1 MIIPSGYLLFWGVN
15 LVYLTVMKDKK
26 VFIRTFGCQMNE
38 YDSDRMADALGGA
51 AAMARSPEEADVI
64 LFNTCSVRDKA
75 QEKVFSDLG
84 RVAALKKKN
93 PQLLIG
99 VGGCVA
105 SQEGANIVRR
115 APFVDVVFGPQT
127 IHRLPHL
134 IAARERSGKP
144 QIDISFPAIEK
155 FDSLPPPGAKGPT
168 AFVSI
173 MEGCSKYCTFCV
185 VPYTRG
191 EEVSRPLASVLE
203 EVSLLALDGTREITL
218 LGQNVNAYRTRGE
231 DGGIIDFAT
240 LLECVS
246 AIPGVARVRFTTSHP
261 VEFSNR
267 LIDAYAHLPKLPDYL
282 HLPAQSGSDRVL
294 AAMKRGYTA
303 MEYKSIIRRVRRAR
317 PNILISSDI
326 IVGFPGE
333 SEKDFQQTMALV
345 DEANFDFSFSFIYSP
360 RPGTPAATMTDDTP
374 AEEKKSRLLRLQE
387 KLETN
392 GRTFSAAMV
401 GSEQTVLVEG
411 ISKKRAG
418 DMQGRAG
425 NNRVVNFPADKSIIG
440 QFVPVRI
447 TAATPHAL
455 RGEIII

>member
-1 MIIPSGYLLFWGVN
+1 
-15 LVYLTVMKDKK
+15 
-26 VFIRTFGCQMNE
+26 
-38 YDSDRMADALGGA
+38 
-51 AAMARSPEEADVI
+51 
-64 LFNTCSVRDKA
+64 
-75 QEKVFSDLG
+75 
-84 RVAALKKKN
+84 
-93 PQLLIG
+93 
-99 VGGCVA
+99 
-105 SQEGANIVRR
+105 
-115 APFVDVVFGPQT
+115 
-127 IHRLPHL
+127 
-134 IAARERSGKP
+134 
-144 QIDISFPAIEK
+144 
-155 FDSLPPPGAKGPT
+155 
-168 AFVSI
+168 
-173 MEGCSKYCTFCV
+173 
-185 VPYTRG
+185 
-191 EEVSRPLASVLE
+191 
-203 EVSLLALDGTREITL
+203 
-218 LGQNVNAYRTRGE
+218 LGQNVNAYRTHGE

-246 AIPGVARVRFTTSHP
+246 AIPGIARVRFTTSHP
-261 VEFSNR
+261 VEFSDR
-267 LIDAYAHLPKLPDYL
+267 LVDAYARLPKLPDYL

-374 AEEKKSRLLRLQE
+374 AEEKKSRLIRLQK

-425 NNRVVNFPADKSIIG
+425 NNRVVNFPADKSVIG